1 VSCNAPI
8 ILITG
13 ASSGIGAAIARKSI
27 NYPFRICIN
36 YRSHHERAERLKQE
50 LEASGISAFCVQA
63 DISQQ
68 ADIDKLFDVV
78 DQHGRLAGL
87 VNNAGVI
94 TQLGTIADVT
104 MERLQ
109 WVFGIN
115 VFGAFLCAKEAVK
128 RMSTL
133 HGGEGG
139 VIINIS
145 SIASRLGSPND
156 FIDYA
161 ATKGAVDTLTTGLA
175 KEVANQGIR
184 VNAIRPGLIDTE
196 MHQHAGDADRASK
209 LSHAIPMGRVGTA
222 EDVANAVWWLL
233 SDEASYVTGAM
244 LDVSGGR

>member
-1 VSCNAPI
+1 
-8 ILITG
+8 
-13 ASSGIGAAIARKSI
+13 
-27 NYPFRICIN
+27 
-36 YRSHHERAERLKQE
+36 
-50 LEASGISAFCVQA
+50 
-63 DISQQ
+63 
-68 ADIDKLFDVV
+68 
-78 DQHGRLAGL
+78 
-87 VNNAGVI
+87 
-94 TQLGTIADVT
+94 
-104 MERLQ
+104 
-109 WVFGIN
+109 
-115 VFGAFLCAKEAVK
+115 
-128 RMSTL
+128 MSTL

-196 MHQHAGDADRASK
+196 MHQHAGDADRANK
-209 LSHAIPMGRVGTA
+209 LSNAIPMGRVGTA